1 MSADRPDP
9 TAAHQSRG
17 RRHRGWWT
25 AAAAAVVIAGAVPV
39 TVSARQVSPAPGA
52 APESRQTFSI
62 VLPASGPLHD
72 AWQAFNA
79 GDLDRADALL
89 DAAGRTEPKNPL
101 VHLARGLVAQQRG
114 QSEAA
119 VDALTRA
126 LDLSP
131 RLTPA
136 SLVLGELL
144 YERADLAGAIRT
156 YEAALAAA
164 PGERRLAARLD
175 RWRQEAALHATFLQ
189 THGSHFTVLVEG
201 PAEEAVA
208 QRAIDLLEAA
218 YDRINPTLLTY
229 PTEPITVIF
238 YTRDQFRDITR
249 SPQWSGGVFDGRIRV
264 PLRGAVNDPREL
276 ERVLTHE
283 YVHALVHSVAPRSVP
298 TWLNEGLAGYFETG
312 GLARARTA
320 VRGEARRLSLATLAG
335 SFASLQ
341 AGEVD
346 LAYAQSVLAVHAMID
361 RVNVLIVMALV
372 TDVSGGIDFNDAFV
386 QRFGIA
392 FADFEREYLAT
403 QAPAR

>member
-1 MSADRPDP
+1 MSMNRCDR
-9 TAAHQSRG
+9 TAALGFRG
-17 RRHRGWWT
+17 PRHRGWW
-25 AAAAAVVIAGAVPV
+25 AVAAAVALAGVLPA
-39 TVSARQVSPAPGA
+39 TALARQVSQAPGA
-52 APESRQTFSI
+52 APELRQTFSI
-62 VLPASGPLHD
+62 VLPASGPVHD
-72 AWQAFNA
+72 AWRALND
-79 GDLDRADALL
+79 GDLDRADALI

-114 QSEAA
+114 QSEEA

-126 LDLSP
+126 LKLSP
-131 RLTPA
+131 KLTPA

-164 PGERRLAARLD
+164 PGELRLAARLD

-189 THGSHFTVLVEG
+189 TQGSHFTVLFEG

-218 YDRINPTLLTY
+218 YDRVSPALLTY
-229 PTEPITVIF
+229 PTEPIAVIF

-264 PLRGAVNDPREL
+264 PLQGAVNDPREL

-283 YVHALVHSVAPRSVP
+283 YVHALVHSVAPRNVP

-312 GLARARTA
+312 GLARAQTA
-320 VRGEARRLSLATLAG
+320 VRGEARRLSLAALAG
-335 SFASLQ
+335 SFATLQ

-346 LAYAQSVLAVHAMID
+346 LAYAQSVLAVNAMID

-372 TDVSGGIDFNDAFV
+372 TDLSSGIHFNDAFV
-386 QRFGIA
+386 QRFGIS
-392 FADFEREYLAT
+392 FTDFEREYLAT
-403 QAPAR
+403 KAPGG